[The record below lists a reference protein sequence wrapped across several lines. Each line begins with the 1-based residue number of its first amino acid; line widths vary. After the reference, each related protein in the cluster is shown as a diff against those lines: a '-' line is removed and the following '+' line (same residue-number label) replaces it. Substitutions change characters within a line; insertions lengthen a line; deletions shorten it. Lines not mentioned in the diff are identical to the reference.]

1 MDIKYAAEKENSF
14 NFSQKYFDSKVFN
27 FFAPQIIE
35 KMEMLL
41 KTENK
46 IELTYYGYSKKF
58 GSKFEK
64 IIINELEKV
73 KINDL
78 DLYSTARAMQFLKL
92 WHYAADILNLK
103 VRHGELIKV
112 EGEDKIIYLAK
123 LGI

>member
-1 MDIKYAAEKENSF
+1 MNIKYATEKENSF
-14 NFSQKYFDSKVFN
+14 IFSQKYFDSKVFN
-27 FFAPQIIE
+27 FFAPRIIE

-41 KTENK
+41 KAENK
-46 IELTYYGYSKKF
+46 IELTYHGYSKKF
-58 GSKFEK
+58 GSEFEK

-92 WHYAADILNLK
+92 WHYATDILNLK
-103 VRHGELIKV
+103 VRYGELIKE
-112 EGEDKIIYLAK
+112 EGEDKIIYLVK

>member
-1 MDIKYAAEKENSF
+1 MNIKYAAEKENSF
-14 NFSQKYFDSKVFN
+14 NF
-27 FFAPQIIE
+27 FAPQIIE
-35 KMEMLL
+35 KMETLL
-41 KTENK
+41 KSENK
-46 IELTYYGYSKKF
+46 IELTYHGYSKKF